1 MGPKLSVSVRVG
13 IMPAS
18 ARPEPVE
25 GSLFP
30 PEVHAHDV
38 RAIFDLHRWLVITRR
53 FMRLRPCF
61 ACVDMELQRE
71 IDRRVHECGDCSI
84 GNEKMRRDLAKRQ
97 PYFEMLGLD
106 LQIPIFVLQYYGHFI
121 GKALVQMLRDNHA
134 GGLRLERDVE
144 VMVTGQSVQRNI
156 AEDAADH
163 SAQRLLHDIVI
174 GNQAIGALVGHGRLV
189 DCERAEIKMLVIAL
203 GVRMRIAAA
212 MRTGS
217 ISRKTNETSIDVE
230 VNLDGTGVYEVSTG
244 IGFLDHMLEQLSRH
258 SLIDLKVRA
267 VGDLHIDQHHTTED
281 TGIAIGEAVLQ
292 ALGDK
297 RGITR
302 YGSAYAPMDE
312 TLTRCAL
319 DISGRPYFVWK
330 VGLSMPRLGEWDTE
344 LIEHWFHSFATSAGI
359 TLHVENLYG
368 SNNHH
373 IVESCYKA
381 LARALRQA
389 TEIDARKADAIPSTK
404 GTL

>member
-1 MGPKLSVSVRVG
+1 
-13 IMPAS
+13 
-18 ARPEPVE
+18 
-25 GSLFP
+25 
-30 PEVHAHDV
+30 
-38 RAIFDLHRWLVITRR
+38 
-53 FMRLRPCF
+53 
-61 ACVDMELQRE
+61 
-71 IDRRVHECGDCSI
+71 
-84 GNEKMRRDLAKRQ
+84 
-97 PYFEMLGLD
+97 
-106 LQIPIFVLQYYGHFI
+106 
-121 GKALVQMLRDNHA
+121 
-134 GGLRLERDVE
+134 
-144 VMVTGQSVQRNI
+144 
-156 AEDAADH
+156 
-163 SAQRLLHDIVI
+163 
-174 GNQAIGALVGHGRLV
+174 
-189 DCERAEIKMLVIAL
+189 
-203 GVRMRIAAA
+203 

-217 ISRKTNETSIDVE
+217 IHRKTSETSIDVT
-230 VNLDGTGVYEVSTG
+230 VNLDGTGTYDVATG

-258 SLIDLKVRA
+258 SLIDLQVKA

-281 TGIAIGEAVLQ
+281 TGIAIGEALLK

-330 VGLSMPRLGEWDTE
+330 VMISNPRLGEWDSE
-344 LIEHWFHSFATSAGI
+344 LIEHWFHSFATAAGI
-359 TLHVENLYG
+359 TLHIETLYG

-389 TEIDARKADAIPSTK
+389 VEIDPRKGDTIPSTK